1 MQIIQH
7 FHSFINKLLQ
17 ADMHQRMHTEALF
30 LYAGFF
36 EIMCLVRL
44 GEYHNITVQE
54 ISLDERP
61 ATLLLTKKRSDA

>member
-17 ADMHQRMHTEALF
+17 ADMHQRMRTEALF
-30 LYAGFF
+30 LHGFF
-36 EIMCLVRL
+36 QSMYLVRL
-44 GEYHNITVQE
+44 GEYHNITVQA

-61 ATLLLTKKRSDA
+61 ATKLLAAKRWDA

>member
-17 ADMHQRMHTEALF
+17 ADMHQRMHTEGLF
-30 LYAGFF
+30 LYRFF
-36 EIMCLVRL
+36 QSKYLVRL
-44 GEYHNITVQE
+44 GEYHNITVQV

-61 ATLLLTKKRSDA
+61 ATKLLTAKRSDA

>member
-30 LYAGFF
+30 LNGFF
-36 EIMCLVRL
+36 QSMYLVRL
-44 GEYHNITVQE
+44 GEYHNITVQA

-61 ATLLLTKKRSDA
+61 ATKLLAAKRWDA

>member
-17 ADMHQRMHTEALF
+17 ADMHQRMRTEAAF
-30 LYAGFF
+30 LYGFF
-36 EIMCLVRL
+36 QSMYLVRL
-44 GEYHNITVQE
+44 GEYHNITVQA

-61 ATLLLTKKRSDA
+61 ATKLLAAKRWDA